1 MKKKNNTFDDMK
13 QMDEGMHLVD
23 ARGLDQEAV
32 MGKAQKPTIVYH
44 RNTEKTQEQTEPAI
58 SQGEG

>member
-1 MKKKNNTFDDMK
+1 MK

-23 ARGLDQEAV
+23 PRGLVQEAV
-32 MGKAQKPTIVYH
+32 MGKGQKPTIVYQ